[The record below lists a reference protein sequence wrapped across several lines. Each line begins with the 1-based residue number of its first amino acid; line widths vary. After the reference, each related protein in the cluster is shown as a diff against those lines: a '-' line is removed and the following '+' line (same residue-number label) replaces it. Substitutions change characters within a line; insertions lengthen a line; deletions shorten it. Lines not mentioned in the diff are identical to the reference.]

1 MFVRAKSSGKYQYLQ
16 VVENRR
22 VDGRV
27 QQRVIA
33 TLGRLDVLRQNG
45 EIDALIGSCA
55 RFSDQIAVVE
65 AHREGRTRPAQQV
78 CIGPALVFERLWQ
91 ELALPQILGSLL
103 KDRRYEFDVERA
115 VFLTVL
121 HRLFPSG
128 SDRAAERWRR
138 DHSIPG
144 VAGLE
149 LHHLYR
155 AMAWLG
161 EALPDDEQT
170 GASPFATRCTKD
182 LIEEALFER
191 RRDMFSGLELVFFDT
206 TSIYF
211 EGEGGETIGRYGHS
225 KDHRPDRKQM
235 VVAAILDALGRPI
248 CCEIWPGNTTD
259 VKTLIP
265 VIDRLQRRFRIGR
278 IVIVADRGMISRET
292 IEKLQAPDR
301 RVSYILGARLRG
313 VKEIKE
319 TVLSHPGRY
328 QEVYGPREQSKDPS
342 PLKVKN
348 VQIGERRYVVCLNAE
363 QARKDQADR
372 EAIVRSLEDQLR
384 AGPKSLVGNKGY
396 RKFLKSTGGRF
407 AIDHQ
412 KVKADARFDGKWV
425 LQTDL
430 DLPAPEVALSYKD
443 LWMVESLFR
452 SAKSILETRPIYHK
466 RDETIRGHVFCSFLA
481 LVLLKELYGRLEA
494 RGWRDVEWQRL
505 KDDLEQLEDITI
517 INAGRSFQIR
527 SDLRGDAGKAI
538 QAAGVALGP
547 VVRLLNSPGT
557 SMTE

>member
-1 MFVRAKSSGKYQYLQ
+1 MFVRAKTSGKYQYLQ

-22 VDGRV
+22 VNGRV
-27 QQRVIA
+27 QQRVVA
-33 TLGRLDVLRQNG
+33 TLGRLDALQENG
-45 EIDALIGSCA
+45 EIDSLIISCA
-55 RFSDQIAVVE
+55 RFSDRVAVVE
-65 AHREGRTRPAQQV
+65 AHRAGRTEPAKQV
-78 CIGPALVFERLWQ
+78 CIGPALVFGRLWQ
-91 ELALPQILGSLL
+91 ELGLPQILSKLL

-128 SDRAAERWRR
+128 SDRAAECWRR

-144 VAGLE
+144 VAELE

-161 EALPDDEQT
+161 DELPKDEQSD
-170 GASPFATRCTKD
+170 ASPFAPRCTKD
-182 LIEEALFER
+182 LIEEALFDR
-191 RRDMFSGLELVFFDT
+191 RRDLFSDLELVFFDT
-206 TSIYF
+206 TSLYF
-211 EGEGGETIGRYGHS
+211 EGEGGETIGRHGHS
-225 KDHRPDRKQM
+225 KDHRPDLKQM
-235 VVAAILDALGRPI
+235 VVAAILDGLGRPL

-265 VIDRLQRRFRIGR
+265 VVDRLKRRFRIAR
-278 IVIVADRGMISRET
+278 IVIVADRGMISRAT
-292 IEKLQAPDR
+292 IQKLQAPDR
-301 RVSYILGARLRG
+301 RVNYILGARLRN

-328 QEVYGPREQSKDPS
+328 QEVHGPREHSKDPS

-348 VQIGERRYVVCLNAE
+348 VQIGEHRYVVCVNAE
-363 QARKDQADR
+363 QARKDRADR
-372 EAIVRSLEDQLR
+372 EAIVCSLEDQLR
-384 AGPKSLVGNKGY
+384 AGPKSMVGNKGY
-396 RKFLKSTGGRF
+396 RKFLKTTGAQF
-407 AIDHQ
+407 TIDHE

-430 DLPAPEVALSYKD
+430 DLPAADVALGYKD

-452 SAKSILETRPIYHK
+452 SAKSILQTRPIYHK

-494 RGWRDVEWQRL
+494 RNWRDVEWQRL
-505 KDDLEQLEDITI
+505 KDDLEQLEDITV
-517 INAGRSFQIR
+517 INAGRSFVIR

-547 VVRLLNSPGT
+547 VVRVLN
-557 SMTE
+557 